1 MQILVVAALLVAGVI
16 HILPLAGIIGVDR
29 LAALYGITVTDPNME
44 ILLRHRALL
53 FGILG
58 GFLCAAAWMPAWRP
72 LALTA
77 GLVSAVGFMLI
88 GFQVG
93 GWNQALQ
100 RVLVAD
106 VIAVVCLVVAAILN
120 RLRPES
126 IGS

>member
-1 MQILVVAALLVAGVI
+1 MQILVIAALLVAGVI
-16 HILPLAGIIGVDR
+16 HVLPLAGIIGADR
-29 LAALYGITVTDPNME
+29 IATLYGIAVTDPNME

-58 GFLCAAAWMPAWRP
+58 GFLCASAWIPAWRP
-72 LALTA
+72 LALAA
-77 GLVSAVGFMLI
+77 GLISAVGFMLI
-88 GFQVG
+88 CFQVG
-93 GWNQALQ
+93 GWNQALH

-106 VIAVVCLVVAAILN
+106 VVAVICLVVAAIVE